1 MVVAGNADLATDFG
15 VVAVLDDDADQ
26 AKTVKFQLEDVGINP
41 LIVDLDEVPTLE
53 RAIGVVNERAEAVI
67 CDVQLNNL
75 HPGMQ
80 FHGAQLVADLVADH
94 GVPCVLT
101 TGFVQDVGMLV
112 RPHRH
117 LIPVLLTREEIE
129 DPDVLVEG
137 FSRCRNEIDHGPDS
151 ERRTRRVPLF
161 IERVGL
167 FETGVALDARV
178 GGWVHKTPMRFPA
191 TMLGGEYATKEH
203 AAELV
208 GKVFFARVNLGAE
221 REPDLFLEDPEPEFI
236 DPADLDLHFE

>member
-1 MVVAGNADLATDFG
+1 
-15 VVAVLDDDADQ
+15 
-26 AKTVKFQLEDVGINP
+26 
-41 LIVDLDEVPTLE
+41 
-53 RAIGVVNERAEAVI
+53 VI
-67 CDVQLNNL
+67 CDVQLSNL

-80 FHGAQLVADLVADH
+80 FHGAQLVANLVAQH
-94 GVPCVLT
+94 RVPCVLT

-117 LIPVLLTREEIE
+117 LIPVLLTRQEIE
-129 DPDVLVEG
+129 DPEALVEG
-137 FSRCRNEIDHGPDS
+137 FSRCRNEIDHGPDA

-161 IERVGL
+161 IERVGH
-167 FETGVALDARV
+167 FETGIALDARV
-178 GGWVHKTPMRFPA
+178 GGWAHKTPMRFPA
-191 TMLGGEYATKEH
+191 DMLGDEYTSKER

-221 REPDLFLEDPEPEFI
+221 QEHDLFLEDPEPEFV